1 MSEIYVNDF
10 YSKTKLDPREN
21 ITKEQFIEVYPLIK
35 ELRFLT
41 IITSFV
47 EGYKNEYLNFEDNTV
62 NMELLRRLS

>member
-47 EGYKNEYLNFEDNTV
+47 EGYKNEYLNFEDNTA